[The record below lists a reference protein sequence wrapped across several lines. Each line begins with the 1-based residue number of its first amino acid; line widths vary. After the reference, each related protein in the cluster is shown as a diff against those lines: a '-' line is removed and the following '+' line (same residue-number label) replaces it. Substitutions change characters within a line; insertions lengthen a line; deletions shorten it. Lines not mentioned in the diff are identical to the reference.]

1 MCWDMVGVG
10 LGLVNELRGYLIFIL
25 PTYLPTLLCREGG
38 ALKTVVDRRRNG
50 QQRKCRGD
58 GIGIEHSQT
67 K

>member
-10 LGLVNELRGYLIFIL
+10 LGLVNELRGYLYYL
-25 PTYLPTLLCREGG
+25 PTLPTLLCREGG

-50 QQRKCRGD
+50 QQRKSRRE
-58 GIGIEHSQT
+58 GIDIEHSQT